1 MLGELQSYIDL
12 ASIWTSQVCSLA
24 AFYSGVHLGEKK
36 SKGKK
41 KNKKTE
47 TSLACSFLDG
57 HAGSAGD
64 KPGL

>member
-24 AFYSGVHLGEKK
+24 AFYSGVHLGEKSQK
-36 SKGKK
+36 EKK
-41 KNKKTE
+41 KKTE
-47 TSLACSFLDG
+47 TSLACRFLDG